1 MNPETPAN
9 PPTPT
14 PSPITPTPVT
24 PATPSPAPTP
34 APPATPA
41 PIPFPTPMP
50 EVVEIRL
57 DHPVEAQGATVDR
70 VSMRRPRVADQLA
83 AEKTPGGDGAREVA
97 LFANLC
103 QAAPDTIRALAL
115 SDYLEMQRVFRDFL
129 SRRRPNSA
137 GPARS

>member
-1 MNPETPAN
+1 MNDPTPAN
-9 PPTPT
+9 DP
-14 PSPITPTPVT
+14 TPTPVT
-24 PATPSPAPTP
+24 PAPTPTPLPAPVTPSPAPTP
-34 APPATPA
+34 TPPAPMA
-41 PIPFPTPMP
+41 FPTPMP
-50 EVVEIRL
+50 EAVEIVL
-57 DHPVEAQGATVDR
+57 DHPVEAQGATVTT

-103 QAAPDTIRALAL
+103 QVAPDTIRAFAL

-129 SRRRPNSA
+129 SRRRRTSA

>member
-1 MNPETPAN
+1 MNPETP
-9 PPTPT
+9 TPAAT
-14 PSPITPTPVT
+14 PITPTPVT
-24 PATPSPAPTP
+24 PATPSPAPMPVSP
-34 APPATPA
+34 APPIT
-41 PIPFPTPMP
+41 FPTPLP

-57 DHPVEAQGATVDR
+57 DHPVEAHGATVDR

-97 LFANLC
+97 LFANVC
-103 QAAPDTIRALAL
+103 QVAPDTIRAFAL

-129 SRRRPNSA
+129 SRRRANSA